1 MAEVTAPR
9 PTGAM
14 VALVAVP
21 AVSLGRRQVLAR
33 LVRVTMVVLLAL
45 MRPRFA
51 ALVVVALLQLDRTEM
66 QAVALAVL
74 VTPTT
79 VRHTL
84 AVAAAVH
91 RMSVALLAVAA
102 SVVPVVTAST
112 RLATLVQLALDLVV
126 AVPDALASERPRLQA
141 ARAAMALS

>member
-9 PTGAM
+9 STGAM

-21 AVSLGRRQVLAR
+21 AVSPGRRQVLAR

-45 MRPRFA
+45 MRSRIA

-84 AVAAAVH
+84 AVAAAVQ
-91 RMSVALLAVAA
+91 RMSVALQAVAA
-102 SVVPVVTAST
+102 LAVQVVTASR
-112 RLATLVQLALDLVV
+112 RLAILVQLVRDLVV
-126 AVPDALASERPRLQA
+126 VVPDALASDRPRLQA

>member
-1 MAEVTAPR
+1 MAAVMAPR
-9 PTGAM
+9 STGAM
-14 VALVAVP
+14 VDRAAVP

-45 MRPRFA
+45 MRLRIA
-51 ALVVVALLQLDRTEM
+51 ELVVVALLPLDRTAM
-66 QAVALAVL
+66 QAVGRAVL

-84 AVAAAVH
+84 AAAAAAIQLL
-91 RMSVALLAVAA
+91 VALQAVAA
-102 SVVPVVTAST
+102 SVVPVVKASP

-126 AVPDALASERPRLQA
+126 AVPAALASERPRLRVAQ
-141 ARAAMALS
+141 AAMALL

>member
-1 MAEVTAPR
+1 MAAVMAPR
-9 PTGAM
+9 STGAM
-14 VALVAVP
+14 VDRAAVP

-45 MRPRFA
+45 MRSRIVA
-51 ALVVVALLQLDRTEM
+51 QVVVVLLPLVQTVMR
-66 QAVALAVL
+66 AVGRAVL

-84 AVAAAVH
+84 AAAAAAIQLL
-91 RMSVALLAVAA
+91 VALQAVAA
-102 SVVPVVTAST
+102 SVVPVVTALP

-126 AVPDALASERPRLQA
+126 AVPAALASERPRLRVAQ
-141 ARAAMALS
+141 AAMALL